1 MAHAE
6 NTIIIERPISDVY
19 AFIANPLN
27 ELKWRKGIQS
37 IALKSGIAGTVG
49 AIYSQTL
56 TGPGGRPI
64 KGDFEITP
72 AEPGALLAFQ
82 VVAGPARPAGAF
94 HLAEVL
100 NGTRIQFG
108 LDLKPKGLMK
118 LIDRSIT
125 RTMLAE
131 VAQLSNLKTAL
142 ESH

>member
-6 NTIIIERPISDVY
+6 NTVIIKRPISDVY
-19 AFIANPLN
+19 AFIADPLN

-64 KGDFEITP
+64 KGDFEITR
-72 AEPGALLAFQ
+72 AEPGSLVAFQ
-82 VVAGPARPAGAF
+82 VIAGPARPTGAF

-100 NGTRIQFG
+100 SGTRVRFE
-108 LDLKPKGLMK
+108 LDLQPKGLMK
-118 LIDRSIT
+118 LIDRLIT
-125 RTMLAE
+125 RTMWAE
-131 VAQLSNLKTAL
+131 VAQLNSLKTAVG
-142 ESH
+142 SH